1 MDEYVWV
8 YMEGEYSGV
17 YISGVFKTPESFMS
31 KYPEY
36 KFELHNEDSENIY
49 YSVLEVRK
57 TLTGF
62 STTYGGDITRY
73 IVQ

>member
-1 MDEYVWV
+1 
-8 YMEGEYSGV
+8 
-17 YISGVFKTPESFMS
+17 MS

-73 IVQ
+73 TVQ